1 MVNPKSNRP
10 GRGFAGMSEERQ
22 RAVASQGGKAAHA
35 SGRAHIF
42 DAEEARE
49 AGRKGGA
56 AVSKDR
62 QHMSEIGA
70 KGGRSGQRKRG
81 AKEPSK

>member
-1 MVNPKSNRP
+1 MVNSKSTRP

-22 RAVASQGGKAAHA
+22 RSVASQGGKAAHA
-35 SGRAHIF
+35 GGRAHTF
-42 DAEEARE
+42 DVEEARE

-70 KGGRSGQRKRG
+70 KGGRSGQRKRNA
-81 AKEPSK
+81 AKHS